1 MTIARRTFLK
11 LSTGAASAAVT
22 MPAILRTGYAQA
34 PQVTLRLQQQ
44 LPAAAPVPKN
54 FLVPWAQ
61 KIEKESG
68 NRIKIELYPS
78 MQLGGTPPQVYDQVR
93 DGVIDI
99 TWTLPGYTP
108 NRFPKSEV
116 FELPFI
122 AGNGEQNSPATWAFY
137 EKHLKDEYKDV
148 QMLAVQTNGPYLI
161 HCKGNGVRKLEDM
174 KGLKIR
180 GSSRVMNKMIERLG
194 ATPVG
199 MPVPAVP
206 DSLSKGVIDGAM
218 MPWEVTT
225 PLKISELVNTHTRFS
240 GNRSLCVAIFV
251 TVMNKAKYEG
261 LPDDL
266 RKVIDANSGLEA
278 SKWAGKVQN
287 DGDVPGLAVAEK
299 RGNTIVTI
307 DPAETKRWRDAAE
320 PTVDAWI
327 AEMSGKGIDGKALVA
342 DARAMIEK
350 AVGPAA

>member
-11 LSTGAASAAVT
+11 LSTGAASAAVA

-78 MQLGGTPPQVYDQVR
+78 MQLGGTPAQVYDQVR

-148 QMLAVQTNGPYLI
+148 KMLAVQTNGPYLI
-161 HCKGNGVRKLEDM
+161 HCKGKGVHKLEDM
-174 KGLKIR
+174 KGLKLR
-180 GSSRVMNKMIERLG
+180 GTSRMINKMIELLG

-206 DSLSKGVIDGAM
+206 DSLSKGVIDGALI
-218 MPWEVTT
+218 PWEVTT
-225 PLKISELVNTHTRFS
+225 PLKIAELVNTHTGFS
-240 GNRSLCVAIFV
+240 GNRSLCVGLFV
-251 TVMNKAKYEG
+251 TVMNTKKYES

-266 RKVIDANSGLEA
+266 RKVIDANAGLET

-287 DGDVPGLAVAEK
+287 DGDAPGLEVAKK
-299 RGNTIVTI
+299 RGNTILTL
-307 DPAETKRWRDAAE
+307 DAAETKRWRDAAE
-320 PTVDAWI
+320 PAVDAWVK
-327 AEMSGKGIDGKALVA
+327 EMEGKGIDGKTLVA
-342 DARAMIEK
+342 DARALIEK
-350 AVGPAA
+350 TVGPAA

>member
-11 LSTGAASAAVT
+11 LSTGAASAAVAV
-22 MPAILRTGYAQA
+22 PAILRSGYAQA

-161 HCKGNGVRKLEDM
+161 HCKGNGVHKLEDM

-240 GNRSLCVAIFV
+240 GNRSLCVAVFV

-299 RGNTIVTI
+299 RGNTIITI